1 MTRQNRIVL
10 FLFFILGIFGLFY
23 LSSGNIIPV
32 GQTDTILFACLM
44 MLAFSILFVE
54 HFFTKPADVL
64 ASNIAILL
72 MLSPLRE
79 HLDKMGI
86 WYTIFYSYNL
96 VLLFSSFTALFLL
109 DSDKSEKSFENTL
122 SSILK
127 KFAVHFGNAKVLYG
141 GLFILTM
148 LFYVDSQSI
157 EFLLLFLFS
166 SLILFC
172 EPKKFIDEISIKKH
186 RAGNDIGEIIGVQSR
201 NIFLTKLFTKRV
213 PVKRFDFVQFRY
225 AMGSEKTLHR
235 GMIVDNYFL
244 NQEQWVKVLSNN
256 EIRQAFAEYPEDEI
270 KKDNILY
277 KLEQNEEK
285 PEFLDRFVG
294 VVIDGST
301 IQRLRFE
308 YGQYAKMGTIS
319 EGALLTVNIR
329 NTPVLYQV
337 VQGITEVETLESKN
351 ESGFIVGEAV
361 QLGVWNADK
370 TTFEKFGWVP
380 EINSPVY
387 VAPSIDEVNAGEGET
402 VVGSIPDTNYPA
414 ILRMDEA
421 VTHHTAI
428 LGVTGVGKS
437 VFSRQLIKDIV
448 ENDTKAII
456 VDFTGEHK
464 DKLQSDLAPKL
475 IIPSGTKLADYKSR
489 IKSFLDSDE
498 KAAIFEIPDMA
509 DSAGMFRAIDAFF
522 NNIFLI
528 AKENKANENLQK
540 ICIVLEEAHTVVPEW
555 NFISEREYQN
565 IVNRIAQIALQ
576 GRKYE
581 VGFIVIAQRTANVA
595 KTILTQCNTIIA
607 FRQFDNTS
615 SEFLANYLGPDM
627 IKALPS
633 LEDRTAIAVGKAFK
647 ANIPMIFRV
656 PDIEEN

>member
-1 MTRQNRIVL
+1 MTRQNRIGL
-10 FLFFILGIFGLFY
+10 FVFFILGLLGLFY
-23 LSSGNIIPV
+23 LISGSVIPTD
-32 GQTDTILFACLM
+32 QTNTILFASLM
-44 MLAFSILFVE
+44 TLAFSILFVE

-72 MLSPLRE
+72 MLSPLKDQLNE
-79 HLDKMGI
+79 MGV
-86 WYTIFYSYNL
+86 WYTLFYSYNL
-96 VLLFSSFTALFLL
+96 VLLFASFTALFLL
-109 DSDKSEKSFENTL
+109 DPDKSEKSFENAL

-127 KFAVHFGNAKVLYG
+127 KFAVHFGNARILYG

-148 LFYVDSQSI
+148 LFYVDSQSK
-157 EFLLLFLFS
+157 EFLFLFLFS

-172 EPKKFIDEISIKKH
+172 EPKKFIDGVSIR
-186 RAGNDIGEIIGVQSR
+186 RAKTGNDIGEIIGVQSR

-235 GMIVDNYFL
+235 GMIVDNHFL
-244 NQEQWVKVLSNN
+244 NQEQWVKVLSNSD
-256 EIRQAFAEYPEDEI
+256 IKQAFAEYPEDEI

-277 KLEQNEEK
+277 KIEQGEEP
-285 PEFLDRFVG
+285 PEFLNRFVG
-294 VVIDGST
+294 IVIDGST

-308 YGQYAKMGTIS
+308 YGQYAKMGTIT
-319 EGALLTVNIR
+319 EGALLTVNVR

-351 ESGFIVGEAV
+351 ECGFIVGEAV
-361 QLGVWNADK
+361 QLGVWNLEK

-380 EINSPVY
+380 EVNSPVY
-387 VAPSIDEVNAGEGET
+387 IAPSTNAVTAGENEAI
-402 VVGSIPDTNYPA
+402 VGTIPDTNYPA
-414 ILRMDEA
+414 IIRMDEA

-428 LGVTGVGKS
+428 LGVTGTGKS
-437 VFSRQLIKDIV
+437 VFSRKLIKDIV
-448 ENDTKAII
+448 ENDTKVII
-456 VDFTGEHK
+456 VDFTGEHQS
-464 DKLQSDLAPKL
+464 KLTELAPNL
-475 IIPSGTKLADYKSR
+475 IIPSGTTLADYKSR
-489 IKSFLDSDE
+489 IQSFLNSTE
-498 KAAIFEIPDMA
+498 KAAVFEIPDMA
-509 DSAGMFRAIDAFF
+509 NSAGMFRAIEAFF
-522 NNIFLI
+522 SNIFLI
-528 AKENKANENLQK
+528 AKENKASGTLK
-540 ICIVLEEAHTVVPEW
+540 RICIVLEEAHTVVPEW
-555 NFISEREYQN
+555 NFISEKEHQN

-615 SEFLANYLGPDM
+615 SDFLANYLGPEM

-656 PDIEEN
+656 PDITEE